1 MSTIQTPSRP
11 VTAAITVLA
20 LWSVAWKGVSL
31 WRAAEQRSKP
41 WFTALLLVNSL
52 GILDMI
58 YLYKVAP
65 RAKGQIDS

>member
-1 MSTIQTPSRP
+1 MQTPSRP

-20 LWSVAWKGVSL
+20 LWSIAWKGVSL

-58 YLYKVAP
+58 YLFRVAP
-65 RAKGQIDS
+65 RAKTRIDS